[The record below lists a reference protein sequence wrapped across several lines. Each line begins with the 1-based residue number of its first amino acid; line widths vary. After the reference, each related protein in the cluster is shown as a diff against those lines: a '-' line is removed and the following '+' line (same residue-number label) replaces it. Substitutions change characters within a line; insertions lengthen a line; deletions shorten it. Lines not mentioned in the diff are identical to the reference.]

1 MVFRVPLEAHFVSYL
16 VDLKAPVCT
25 SRYLHSLH
33 LTTYILNIKY
43 QVRFR
48 FQDNRTWLENFIY
61 LMIKIPSKISY
72 LILTTTQ
79 YIQMASISW
88 YDTCLRRKWFC
99 HIFIRYA
106 RVYQMSRPSSS
117 MITLWPVRQHP
128 AYFDFFLEP
137 WSTEYALLDTIKWDT
152 RLCHHLQ

>member
-1 MVFRVPLEAHFVSYL
+1 MVFRVHLEAHFESYL

-48 FQDNRTWLENFIY
+48 FQDLWLENFIY

-88 YDTCLRRKWFC
+88 YYTCLRRKWFC
-99 HIFIRYA
+99 HIFIQWNKIIY
-106 RVYQMSRPSSS
+106 
-117 MITLWPVRQHP
+117 
-128 AYFDFFLEP
+128 
-137 WSTEYALLDTIKWDT
+137 IKWTDQVVVWVFYD
-152 RLCHHLQ
+152 LCGSIRHISIFSLSLGPLNMPSWIQ